1 MNGVNMNG
9 MNRNAGRAI
18 DWLLIAGLLTV
29 PVSLAHADE
38 ATGSRSASAK
48 AAVPAVAESGDV
60 PSPPAWLEETPIL
73 EGDVHRW
80 PVRSQPASTP
90 EMSRQLLQVQS
101 RAAVETYLEQLL
113 DSPDAAASLRP
124 DDAWIADH
132 LAPDRVW
139 HGEVRR
145 GEEVLYESAGVLLF
159 DEQDRVWLREQWRAH
174 LVDGRLKRIALLA
187 IPTVL
192 LAIVL
197 LSVASQ
203 WAYRGEQRRAT
214 V

>member
-1 MNGVNMNG
+1 MNASRSIG
-9 MNRNAGRAI
+9 
-18 DWLLIAGLLTV
+18 WLLIAGMFTA
-29 PVSLAHADE
+29 PVSLVHADE
-38 ATGSRSASAK
+38 PATGNRSASAK
-48 AAVPAVAESGDV
+48 AVASVDAEPQDV
-60 PSPPAWLEETPIL
+60 PSPPTWLEDTPTL

-113 DSPDAAASLRP
+113 DSPDAAASLSP
-124 DDAWIADH
+124 DDAWIAEH
-132 LAPDRVW
+132 LDPARVW
-139 HGEVRR
+139 HGEVRQ

-159 DEQDRVWLREQWRAH
+159 DEQDRAGLREQWRAH
-174 LVDGRLKRIALLA
+174 LVDGRLRRVALLA
-187 IPTVL
+187 VPTVL
-192 LAIVL
+192 LVIVL

-203 WAYRGEQRRAT
+203 WAYRVEQRRVT

>member
-1 MNGVNMNG
+1 MTGMIMNAS
-9 MNRNAGRAI
+9 RSIGR
-18 DWLLIAGLLTV
+18 LLIAGLFTAL
-29 PVSLAHADE
+29 VSLVQADE
-38 ATGSRSASAK
+38 PATSGRSASAK
-48 AAVPAVAESGDV
+48 GGAAMVAESVDV
-60 PSPPAWLEETPIL
+60 PSPPAWLEEAPTL

-113 DSPDAAASLRP
+113 DSPDAAASLSP
-124 DDAWIADH
+124 DDAWIAEH
-132 LAPDRVW
+132 LDPERVW

-159 DEQDRVWLREQWRAH
+159 DEQDRAGLREQWRAH
-174 LVDGRLKRIALLA
+174 LVDGRLKRVALLA
-187 IPTVL
+187 VPAVL
-192 LAIVL
+192 LVIVL
-197 LSVASQ
+197 LSAASQ
-203 WAYRGEQRRAT
+203 WAYRVEQRRVT